1 MDLQG
6 KVAFIT
12 GGASGI
18 GLALAR
24 NAVAGGATIL
34 LADIEEQA
42 LATAAQ
48 SLRES
53 GAEVFTY
60 PLDVADLARYR
71 SVAAEVLEKH
81 GPPDLLC
88 NNAGVAWKG
97 PASSAT
103 PDDWR
108 WMVSV
113 NVLGVGYGLSLF
125 VPAMIARGSG
135 YILNTGSITGLITSP
150 GGTAIYGMT
159 KHAVVAIS
167 EALAHEVRPANIH
180 VAVLC
185 PGSVATSIAD
195 ADRNMPGATPHQAFT
210 PADAAERDFT
220 RAYVA
225 QGMTPDEIARQA
237 FAALVEGRFYIVP
250 HPEYKSEIELR
261 HRQIENA
268 VTGEFSTDVAL
279 LANAKAIMNLQP
291 LT

>member
-6 KVAFIT
+6 KVAFVT

-24 NAVAGGATIL
+24 KAAAGGAKIL

-42 LATAAQ
+42 LDTAAR

-53 GAEVFTY
+53 GTDVFTY
-60 PLDVADLARYR
+60 PLNVADLARYR
-71 SVAAEVLEKH
+71 IVASAVLEEH

-97 PASSAT
+97 AASGAT

-108 WMVSV
+108 WLVSV

-125 VPAMIARGSG
+125 VPEMIARGSG

-150 GGTAIYGMT
+150 GTTALYGMT

-167 EALAHEVRPANIH
+167 EALAHEVRPNNIY

-195 ADRNMPGATPHQAFT
+195 ADRNMPGASSPEAFT

-225 QGMTPDEIARQA
+225 QGMAPNEVARQA
-237 FAALVEGRFYIVP
+237 FEAMAEGRFYIVP

-261 HRQIENA
+261 HRQIEQA
-268 VTGEFSTDVAL
+268 ITGEFSTDVAL
-279 LANAKAIMNLQP
+279 LAIAKATMNLQP